1 MAHASSLARTQVTEA
16 EARFRMWGLSSGA
29 MKTVEA
35 DFCRS
40 PEVGRILQRAD
51 VVLVNNE
58 V

>member
-1 MAHASSLARTQVTEA
+1 MAHASSLARTQVSEA
-16 EARFRMWGLSSGA
+16 EARFRMWGVSSGA
-29 MKTVEA
+29 MQTVEV

-40 PEVGRILQRAD
+40 PQVGRILQRAD